1 MGDIGENG
9 KNNKRLYIWLQPP
22 LLRLYIPIQLNFLM
36 SVLPVSA
43 PSAAAGVS
51 PPLFYYLVHKA
62 ALSTIL
68 VDLAKCNY
76 SQFNAAEFRMEKDR
90 L

>member
-1 MGDIGENG
+1 ME
-9 KNNKRLYIWLQPP
+9 KNNKRSYFWLQPP
-22 LLRLYIPIQLNFLM
+22 LLRLCIPIQLNFLM

-51 PPLFYYLVHKA
+51 PLPLFYYLVHKA
-62 ALSTIL
+62 ALSMIL
-68 VDLAKCNY
+68 VDL
-76 SQFNAAEFRMEKDR
+76 AEFRMEKDR

>member
-1 MGDIGENG
+1 ME
-9 KNNKRLYIWLQPP
+9 KNNKRSYFWLQPP
-22 LLRLYIPIQLNFLM
+22 LLRLCIPIQLNFLM

-51 PPLFYYLVHKA
+51 PPLPLFYYLVHKA
-62 ALSTIL
+62 ALSMIL
-68 VDLAKCNY
+68 VDLAECNY